1 MSEPHAS
8 PPLLP
13 AASDSVSTRAV
24 VALVLG
30 TLGVVCLPLCSPFA
44 WHFANQELR
53 AIHAGAAP
61 AAGEG
66 WATAGKILGIVGT
79 LLLAA
84 LAVSVAVWMLF
95 FGGLL
100 FLQGLTASR

>member
-1 MSEPHAS
+1 VSEPHAP

-13 AASDSVSTRAV
+13 ASDAVGTRAV
-24 VALVLG
+24 VVLVLG
-30 TLGVVCLPLCSPFA
+30 TLGVACLPLCSPFA
-44 WHFANQELR
+44 WYLGNQELR

-66 WATAGKILGIVGT
+66 WATAGKILGVVGT

-84 LAVSVAVWMLF
+84 LAVSVAVWIFF

-100 FLQGLTASR
+100 FLQGLTAGS